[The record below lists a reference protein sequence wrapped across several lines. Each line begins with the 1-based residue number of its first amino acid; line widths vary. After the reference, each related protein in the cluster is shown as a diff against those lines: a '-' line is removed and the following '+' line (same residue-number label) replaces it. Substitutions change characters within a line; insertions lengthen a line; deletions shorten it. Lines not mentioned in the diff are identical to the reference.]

1 MVDPQGHFLNAYWK
15 CASLVGGASGV
26 PGDEMAPAV
35 LLVTDNGGIRHE
47 AFNQFGGQVVF
58 QEDAI
63 ISRQE
68 LDGQRF
74 ALVDVLLLS
83 LCDEIIT
90 TQMSTFSYV
99 AHALTDRIP
108 YIVTLQGTCV
118 KDVSSQPC
126 MHAWRHIA
134 VRAACF
140 NHELPFTSTAET
152 RNCGYYTQQS
162 LTAPKN
168 CEWEH

>member
-1 MVDPQGHFLNAYWK
+1 MLYAEDET
-15 CASLVGGASGV
+15 GA
-26 PGDEMAPAV
+26 AV

-47 AFNQFGGQVVF
+47 AQNQLGGKVVF
-58 QEDAI
+58 QEDDV
-63 ISRQE
+63 ISRQD

-74 ALVDVLLLS
+74 ALQDLLLLS

-99 AHALTDRIP
+99 AHALSGRVP
-108 YIVTLQGTCV
+108 YVVSLQGTCV
-118 KDVSSQPC
+118 KDISSQPC
-126 MHAWRHIA
+126 MHAWRHIVTKA
-134 VRAACF
+134 SCY
-140 NHELPFTSTAET
+140 NYQIPFDSSEET

-168 CEWEH
+168 CEWTH

>member
-1 MVDPQGHFLNAYWK
+1 MYIHIHIYICTYIFFPIYIHDICIYIHI
-15 CASLVGGASGV
+15 C
-26 PGDEMAPAV
+26 
-35 LLVTDNGGIRHE
+35 
-47 AFNQFGGQVVF
+47 QFGGQVVF
-58 QEDAI
+58 QEDAV

-74 ALVDVLLLS
+74 ALQDILLLS

-99 AHALTDRIP
+99 AHALSDTVP

-118 KDVSSQPC
+118 KDISSQPC

-134 VRAACF
+134 VAAACY
-140 NHELPFTSTAET
+140 NYELPFTSSPET

>member
-1 MVDPQGHFLNAYWK
+1 MYMYNMFILIYTYIYMYIHIFFSIYMHDICMYIHI
-15 CASLVGGASGV
+15 C
-26 PGDEMAPAV
+26 
-35 LLVTDNGGIRHE
+35 
-47 AFNQFGGQVVF
+47 QFGGQVVF
-58 QEDAI
+58 QEDAV

-74 ALVDVLLLS
+74 ALQDILLLS

-99 AHALTDRIP
+99 AHALSDTVP

-118 KDVSSQPC
+118 KDISSQPC

-134 VRAACF
+134 VAAACY
-140 NHELPFTSTAET
+140 NYELPFTSSPET